1 MTPEE
6 NKLLREQLARKTELL
21 AQQVELNA
29 LRKKQIEELER
40 LLSKATQNTET
51 SQPRG
56 QPHE

>member
-40 LLSKATQNTET
+40 LLSKATQNGRDE
-51 SQPRG
+51 PRRS
-56 QPHE
+56 EA